1 MMIKIQKNVMS
12 SEVETSAITFQTD
25 SSAAVGM
32 TRCKIQ
38 NLSPFG
44 GGRGRFKDSRFKVQ
58 GSMIQGS
65 RFNDSRFKVQGSMIQ
80 KLKNW

>member
-1 MMIKIQKNVMS
+1 MIFKIQKNVMS

-38 NLSPFG
+38 NLSPSG
-44 GGRGRFKDSRFKVQ
+44 GGRGRFKDSRFKIQ
-58 GSMIQGS
+58 DSRFKIQGS
-65 RFNDSRFKVQGSMIQ
+65 RFNDSKIKEEVV
-80 KLKNW
+80 